1 MIFENHNPLEGKVFQ
16 ILDKTGKVVN
26 ENYYKDIDSNL
37 LLKMYRCMVLSRIQD
52 EWALKFQRQGR
63 MLTFAPTLG
72 QEGLQ
77 VASMAACREDDW
89 LVPAFRSNA
98 AWLYKGLPMKNIFLY
113 WCGNEMGSKI
123 PDHINMLPIVV
134 PIGTQFNHA
143 TGVGMSFRYTKEDKV
158 VVTYIGD
165 GGTSE
170 GEFYEGIN
178 FAGVMNAPVIFI
190 IQNNQFAISTSVESQ
205 TKAKTLA
212 QKGIAAG
219 IPSIKV
225 DGNDIFA
232 MYFAT
237 KEAVENARSGNGPSL
252 IEAVTYRQ
260 GPHTTADDPTIYRTE
275 EKHLDGMSKDPIIR
289 TKNFLIEK
297 GILTEK
303 DEEKIRE
310 ESKKTVFE
318 EFEKAE
324 QENITPLEDIFK
336 YTYKEMTDNLKEQY
350 EEAKKLEGGKN

>member
-16 ILDKTGKVVN
+16 ILDKTGKIVN
-26 ENYYKDIDSNL
+26 EKYYKDIDKDL
-37 LLKMYRCMVLSRIQD
+37 LLKMYKCMVLSRNQD

-63 MLTFAPTLG
+63 MLTFAPSLG

-77 VASMAACREDDW
+77 VASMAACRDDDW

-113 WCGNEMGSKI
+113 WSGNEKGSKI
-123 PDHINMLPIVV
+123 PEDINMLPIAVS
-134 PIGTQFNHA
+134 IGTQFNHA
-143 TGVGMSFRYTKEDKV
+143 TGIGMSFKYTKEDKV

-165 GGTSE
+165 GGTSV

-178 FAGVMNAPVIFI
+178 FAGVVNAPVVFI
-190 IQNNQFAISTSVESQ
+190 IQNNQFAISTSIKSQ

-237 KEAVENARSGNGPSL
+237 KEAVDSARAGNGPSL

-275 EKHLDGMSKDPIIR
+275 EQHLDGMSKDPIIR
-289 TKNFLIEK
+289 AKNFLIEK
-297 GILTEK
+297 GILTEE
-303 DEEKIRE
+303 DDIKIRE

-318 EFEKAE
+318 EFEKAQE
-324 QENITPLEDIFK
+324 ENITSLEDIFK
-336 YTYKEMTDNLKEQY
+336 YTYEEMTENLKEQY
-350 EEAKKLEGGKN
+350 EEAKKWEGGNN

>member
-1 MIFENHNPLEGKVFQ
+1 MIFENHNPLEGKIFQ

-26 ENYYKDIDSNL
+26 NRYYKDIDKDL
-37 LLKMYRCMVLSRIQD
+37 LLKMYRCMALSRTQD

-77 VASMAACREDDW
+77 VASMAACRDDDW
-89 LVPAFRSNA
+89 LVPAFRGNA
-98 AWLYKGLPMKNIFLY
+98 SWLYKGLPMKNIFLY
-113 WCGNEMGSKI
+113 WSGNEIGSKI
-123 PDHINMLPIVV
+123 PDHINMLPISV

-143 TGVGMSFRYTKEDKV
+143 TGIAMSFKYTKEDKV

-178 FAGVMNAPVIFI
+178 FAGAVNAPVIFI
-190 IQNNQFAISTSVESQ
+190 IQNNQFAISTSVKSQ

-237 KEAVENARSGNGPSL
+237 KEAVDNARSGNGPSL

-260 GPHTTADDPTIYRTE
+260 GPHTTADDPTIYRS
-275 EKHLDGMSKDPIIR
+275 EKMHLDGMSKDPIIR

-297 GILTEK
+297 EILTEEA
-303 DEEKIRE
+303 DEKIRE
-310 ESKKTVFE
+310 ECKKTVFE
-318 EFEKAE
+318 EFKKAE
-324 QENITPLEDIFK
+324 EENITLLEDIFK

-350 EEAKKLEGGKN
+350 EEAKKWEGGEK